1 MSRTVALTG
10 ATGFI
15 GSALAHR
22 FHTAGWVVRA
32 LVRASSPTANL
43 ETFPIQL
50 FEGDLADLGSLHRL
64 VEGVDDVVHCAGLVR
79 GNSATDFESV
89 NVQGVENI
97 VRVCLQQERVPRFVM
112 ISSLAAR
119 EPELSP
125 YAMSKFRGEEK
136 LASLAKNQN
145 MEWTVLRPPA
155 VYGPG
160 DRELRPLLEWMGRG
174 VALKLSH
181 DQARFSLLYVDDLA
195 DAAVMWLENSTSVH
209 QVVELDDGYSGG
221 YCWNDVIDTV
231 ERICQRRVIRF
242 SISKSI
248 LKGIAICSITVSR
261 LTGNIPMFTPGKV
274 CELRHHNWVCDNA
287 TIHGAIGWMPKVT
300 LDEGLRRTFGWGR
313 EANASASSDTTTSSR
328 LAS

>member
-43 ETFPIQL
+43 ATIPIQ
-50 FEGDLADLGSLHRL
+50 FVEGDLADLGSLHRL

-79 GNSATDFESV
+79 GASFTNFESV
-89 NVQGVENI
+89 NVHGVENI
-97 VRVCLQQERVPRFVM
+97 VQASSEQTRVPRFLL

-119 EPELSP
+119 EPLVSP
-125 YAMSKFRGEEK
+125 YAMSKSQGEAQ
-136 LASLAKNQN
+136 LAVVAKE
-145 MEWTVLRPPA
+145 MEWTALRPPA

-174 VALKLSH
+174 IALKLAH

-195 DAAVMWLENSTSVH
+195 DAVVMCLENVSPTPRVL
-209 QVVELDDGYSGG
+209 ELHDGYPGG
-221 YCWNDVIDTV
+221 YTWNDVIDTV
-231 ERICQRRVIRF
+231 ERLCERRVTRF
-242 SISKSI
+242 SISEPL
-248 LKGIAICSITVSR
+248 LKVVALCNITVSR
-261 LTGNIPMFTPGKV
+261 LTRHTPIFTPGKLR
-274 CELRHHNWVCDNA
+274 ELRHHDWVCDNA
-287 TIHGAIGWMPKVT
+287 AMRDAVGWTPKIA
-300 LDEGLRRTFGWGR
+300 LDEGLRRTFDWGCNTR
-313 EANASASSDTTTSSR
+313 SSSPSDTAAPSR
-328 LAS
+328 PTL